1 MPAIITEDIRI
12 HNSRQFI
19 ESLDETANTVVY
31 TFIGQPSFQNANVA
45 IDTVELYNEVWDN
58 MIALRRIEPNEAS
71 HVIPRNDWS
80 SGTVYDAFRDDIP
93 LPDMFDADFVVMND
107 SFEVFK
113 CLGNANGAASTV
125 KPTTSLS
132 ATQGNTDLLADG
144 YRWKYMYTIDVTT
157 STKFLTNAFVP
168 VLADG
173 TVQGQAI
180 NGAILHINV
189 EAAGSG
195 YGAPPTVTITGD
207 GTGATATATLSG
219 DGIGSIIITNPG
231 SGYRHAEVTVSGNA
245 SLKAIIAPKGGH
257 GSDPVAE
264 LGAKYVMINSKYEPT
279 NTVYPA
285 PMTFHQVGVI
295 QDPFEYGTTDR
306 LVSRSVKAYGTLTLD
321 SSATSLSQGD
331 VITGTVTGAKGYT
344 LLGTG
349 ANVLYIQNND
359 SSGNVV
365 ANFAD
370 FTTSDSITGVGA
382 VTTVTPPDVEKY
394 TGQILY
400 VDNKT
405 PITRNPEQTES
416 LHIVLE
422 F

>member
-45 IDTVELYNEVWDN
+45 IDTVTLYNEVWDN
-58 MIALRRIEPNEAS
+58 MIALRRVEPNDAA
-71 HVIPRNDWS
+71 HVIPRNDWLT
-80 SGTVYDAFRDDIP
+80 GTVYDAFRDDIP
-93 LPDMFDADFVVMND
+93 LSDMFDADFVVMND

-125 KPTTSLS
+125 KPTTSL
-132 ATQGNTDLLADG
+132 AGTQGNTELLADG
-144 YRWKYMYTIDVTT
+144 YRWKYMYTIDVLS
-157 STKFLTNAFVP
+157 STKFLTNAFIP
-168 VLADG
+168 VLTDP
-173 TVQGQAI
+173 TVQGQVI
-180 NGAILHINV
+180 DGGILHINV

-219 DGIGSIIITNPG
+219 DGIGSITITNPG
-231 SGYRHAEVTVSGNA
+231 SGYRHAEVTVSGDG

-257 GSDPVAE
+257 GSDPVSE

-279 NTVYPA
+279 NTAYPV
-285 PMTFHQVGVI
+285 PLTFHQVGVI
-295 QDPFEYGTTDR
+295 QDPFEYGSTDR
-306 LVSRSVKAYGTLTLD
+306 LVLKSVKAYGTLTLD

-331 VITGTVTGAKGYT
+331 IITGTVTGANGYT

-365 ANFAD
+365 ANFAN
-370 FTTSDSITGVGA
+370 FTTADSITGVGSVA
-382 VTTVTPPDVEKY
+382 TVTNPDVQKY

-400 VDNKT
+400 VDNKP
-405 PITRNPEQTES
+405 PISRTPEQTES
-416 LHIVLE
+416 IHIVLE